1 MINDPSLPKSIFNP
15 STFDFHGIELVSFDF
30 FDTLVFRDS
39 VTHFQLWKNYSDQ
52 YFYARFKA
60 EATARILKRAKGI
73 PEISQDDIYS
83 RMPKPWG
90 LEFEMDLE
98 QKSLSLNPVMANALI
113 AAQVAGAKVCII
125 SDTHFRANDIQR
137 ILLKF
142 KIANV
147 EVFTSGDFGLTKSTG
162 LFEKVQS
169 SLNVSYEDW
178 VHIGD
183 NLKSDIKSPYTI
195 GIKAIY
201 YPHMKHQLIDCGL
214 LSLQAYDFLRKS
226 GKSGNAAIAGLFKN
240 LLLDLTPSPEE
251 GLKLPEL
258 FGSVIGNLVSKA
270 IAKEVHEMHT
280 QNKYDF
286 ILYSSRDGWLPFIA
300 HKHLFKN
307 DPIVYF
313 KTSRE
318 LLNDQRFHTYL
329 ESIVGDS
336 KRVLLYDIGWRGT
349 TAKKVTDLFP
359 LITWEF
365 VYWQLLGQKSPNQ
378 FELNPGGLKNR
389 LRIWRSRDFLESVFT
404 DESNG
409 FDRIGIDLK
418 PQERI
423 RGENSRYK
431 SLILLGATRGITK
444 DSVQIDLDKS
454 SLILES
460 FARFP
465 SAELTSYFE
474 GAIHQVNANS
484 KSLLITSTWCELF
497 SGSKILWPYGSRLVS
512 RNGLERLIFAL
523 LVFLKESFQR
533 IQNLL
538 GRLIKND

>member
-1 MINDPSLPKSIFNP
+1 MMNHHYQSKSNFDRHP
-15 STFDFHGIELVSFDF
+15 FDFHGLKLVSFDL

-39 VTHFQLWKNYSDQ
+39 VTHFQLWKNYSYQ

-90 LEFEMDLE
+90 LEFEMELE
-98 QKSLSLNPVMANALI
+98 QKSISLNPIIAKSLI
-113 AAQVAGAKVCII
+113 AAQVAGVKVCII
-125 SDTHFRANDIQR
+125 SDTHFRAIDIQK
-137 ILLKF
+137 ILLRLE
-142 KIANV
+142 ITNV

-162 LFEKVQS
+162 LFEKVRS
-169 SLNVSYEDW
+169 TLNVSYAEW

-183 NLKSDIKSPYTI
+183 NLKSDIKSAEI
-195 GIKAIY
+195 LGIKTYY
-201 YPHMKHQLIDCGL
+201 YPHMKHQLIKCGL
-214 LSLQAYDFLRKS
+214 VSLQGYNFLRKS

-240 LLLDLTPSPEE
+240 LLLDPIPSPKE
-251 GLKLPEL
+251 GLQLPEL

-270 IAKEVHEMHT
+270 IAKDVHEMHI

-286 ILYSSRDGWLPFIA
+286 ILYSSRDGWLPFVA
-300 HKHLFKN
+300 HKHLFN
-307 DPIVYF
+307 DDPIVYF
-313 KTSRE
+313 KTSRD
-318 LLNDQRFHTYL
+318 LLNDQRFSAYL
-329 ESIVGDS
+329 ESIVRDS

-349 TAKKVTDLFP
+349 TAKKVMGLFP
-359 LITWEF
+359 LITWDF
-365 VYWQLLGQKSPNQ
+365 VYFQILGQKSPNQ

-389 LRIWRSRDFLESVFT
+389 LRIWRSRDFLESIFT

-409 FDRIGIDLK
+409 FDRIGIDLQ

-423 RGENSRYK
+423 RGESSRYK
-431 SLILLGATRGITK
+431 VSILSGATRGITK
-444 DSVQIDLDKS
+444 ESVQIDLDKC

-474 GAIHQVNANS
+474 GAIHQVNANF
-484 KSLLITSTWCELF
+484 KSLLITSTWRELF

-512 RNGLERLIFAL
+512 RNGLERLIFGL

-533 IQNLL
+533 IHNLL
-538 GRLIKND
+538 RRLIKTD